1 MKRFIA
7 DGDWKILWGICSIV
21 PFGIAFF
28 LNWIFGSSGG
38 WEALAFIIYTNR
50 VYYCIFFKTKIKSS
64 GNKSVGNR
72 ILSLGIIDD
81 CPCIGNLYYRY
92 P

>member
-38 WEALAFIIYTNR
+38 WKA
-50 VYYCIFFKTKIKSS
+50 
-64 GNKSVGNR
+64 
-72 ILSLGIIDD
+72 LSLIKLLLLFTQ
-81 CPCIGNLYYRY
+81 IGFITV
-92 P
+92 